1 MKNLR
6 LTVLILSIFVFITL
20 PPSVFAGIS
29 SRIEGTVTDKDTGNP
44 IPKAWVLLY
53 RVDKGIV
60 KSTQTNSKGYF
71 RYETPPVFPGKRYY
85 IRCTAP
91 GYAQYI
97 PEYYFEA
104 VPPEYF
110 NEIFQPFS
118 LEEGQIKHIRIN
130 LEKGGDLKGV
140 LFKKDASGISPF
152 KDVTVFLRKKKKPNE
167 YFLMDTNDKERFRLG
182 YTKTDESGGF
192 IFHELE
198 PSDDS
203 ILDEYVI
210 EIDKSGYHYL
220 PLIKDIKIKKGE
232 ENYLEFTVNIKN
244 QPDLKGTVKI
254 NSKSLMK
261 GTATL
266 YLLFS
271 NAEEQANMV
280 FCDFGKDGHY
290 FFYGIFPGEYELVI
304 TAYYAWNKSIEE
316 TSIVEIT
323 AGNTKVLDFNL
334 EVKQ

>member
-20 PPSVFAGIS
+20 SPSVFAKIS

-85 IRCTAP
+85 IRCTAL

-97 PEYYFEA
+97 PEYYFHA
-104 VPPEYF
+104 VKPEYF
-110 NEIFQPFS
+110 DEIFQPFL

-130 LEKGGDLKGV
+130 LEKGGSLKGV
-140 LFKKDASGISPF
+140 LFVKDALGISPF
-152 KDVTVFLRKKKKPNE
+152 KGVTIFLRKKKKPNE

-182 YTKTDESGGF
+182 YTKTDELGGF

-203 ILDEYVI
+203 IQDEYII
-210 EIDKSGYHYL
+210 ELNKFGYSL
-220 PLIKDIKIKKGE
+220 SEIKGIKIRKGI
-232 ENYLEFTVNIKN
+232 ENELEYTADLTN
-244 QPDLKGTVKI
+244 PTGLKGNVKI
-254 NSKSLMK
+254 NGKIPIRGDAL
-261 GTATL
+261 L
-266 YLLFS
+266 YAQFP
-271 NAEEQANMV
+271 NEEGVYKAIPGDIDENGNYV
-280 FCDFGKDGHY
+280 FC
-290 FFYGIFPGEYELVI
+290 GIPPGVYKLEIL
-304 TAYYAWNKSIEE
+304 AYYSWNKSVEE
-316 TSIVEIT
+316 TCIIEIT

>member
-6 LTVLILSIFVFITL
+6 LAVLILSIFVFITL
-20 PPSVFAGIS
+20 YPSMFAKIS

-97 PEYYFEA
+97 PEYYFDA

-110 NEIFQPFS
+110 DEIFKPFL

-140 LFKKDASGISPF
+140 LFVKDASGISPF

-167 YFLMDTNDKERFRLG
+167 YFLMDTNDNERFRLG
-182 YTKTDESGGF
+182 YTKTDESGCF

-198 PSDDS
+198 PSEDS
-203 ILDEYVI
+203 ITDEYSI
-210 EIDKSGYHYL
+210 EFDKEGYYL
-220 PLIKDIKIKKGE
+220 PFIRGIKIKKGE
-232 ENYLEFTVNIKN
+232 ENHMEYTFDFSDPLE
-244 QPDLKGTVKI
+244 LKGKITINGEPATNGELILNSQLLKNSEKKIFI
-254 NSKSLMK
+254 NSYLDKNGNYSFNGILPGLYSLYILCFESHEK
-261 GTATL
+261 IV
-266 YLLFS
+266 
-271 NAEEQANMV
+271 EE
-280 FCDFGKDGHY
+280 KRL
-290 FFYGIFPGEYELVI
+290 IE
-304 TAYYAWNKSIEE
+304 IEE
-316 TSIVEIT
+316 GKS
-323 AGNTKVLDFNL
+323 KVLDMNF
-334 EVKQ
+334 EVVK